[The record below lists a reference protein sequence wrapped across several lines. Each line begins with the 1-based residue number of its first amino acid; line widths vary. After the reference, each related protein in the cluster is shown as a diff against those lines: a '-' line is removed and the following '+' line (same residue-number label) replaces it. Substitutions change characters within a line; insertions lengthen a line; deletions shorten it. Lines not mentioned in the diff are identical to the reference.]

1 MRLKVLGFRDKD
13 KGLFMAGKYQIPR
26 GTFDILPE
34 DSYKWQ
40 YVINVFKEVV
50 RTYNYQ
56 EIITPIFEKSEV
68 FERSVG
74 NSSDI
79 VQKEMYRF
87 QDKKGREFALRPEGT
102 APVVRSYVENSL
114 GMNGGNTKLFYL
126 GPMFRY
132 DRPQKGRF
140 RQFYQYG
147 IENIGSDNPFIDA
160 EAIALGYAFL
170 KKLGLTNY
178 TLEINSIGCANC
190 TPGYDK
196 ALVKYFT
203 PYLDEMCSDCRER
216 INKKPKRLL
225 DCKVPNCKK
234 IAQNAPSMLD
244 YLDDECRVHF
254 AGVQNFLKKME
265 IPFTVNPKIVRGLDY
280 YNKTAF
286 EFIDNNLGAQN
297 TLIGGGRYNGLISQF
312 GGKDIPGTGFAGG
325 FERLI
330 LSMETEEL
338 PFGKEQLP
346 DIFLVTLGQKAFK
359 YGNKLLLKLR
369 DAGICVEYDPD
380 KETMK
385 SQMKTAD
392 RSRSSFTLIL
402 GEDELA
408 KNKIILKNMESGEQE
423 LIGLEKIVENL
434 KEDI

>member
-1 MRLKVLGFRDKD
+1 
-13 KGLFMAGKYQIPR
+13 MASKYQIPR

-40 YVINVFKEVV
+40 YVTNVFKEVV

-74 NSSDI
+74 ESSDI

-87 QDKKGREFALRPEGT
+87 QDKKGRKFALRPEGT
-102 APVVRSYVENSL
+102 APIVRSYVENSL
-114 GMNGGNTKLFYL
+114 GMNGGNTKLFYF

-147 IENIGSDNPFIDA
+147 VENIGSDNPFIDA
-160 EAIALGYAFL
+160 EVIAIGYSFL
-170 KKLGLTNY
+170 KKLGLQNFE
-178 TLEINSIGCANC
+178 LQINSIGCVNC
-190 TPGYDK
+190 TPDYDK

-203 PYLDEMCSDCRER
+203 PYLNEMCSDCNTR

-244 YLDDECRVHF
+244 YLDDECRDHF
-254 AGVQNFLKKME
+254 TGVQDFLKKME

-338 PFGKEQLP
+338 SFGKEQRP
-346 DIFLVTLGQKAFK
+346 DIFLVTLGRKAFE

-385 SQMKTAD
+385 SQMKAAN
-392 RSRSSFTLIL
+392 RSRSRFALIL

-408 KNKIILKNMESGEQE
+408 GNKIILKDMESREQK
-423 LIGLEKIVENL
+423 LIGLKKIVESL
-434 KEDI
+434 KKMFKK